1 MFGKYGS
8 ILVAVDGSK
17 QAERAFE
24 EAVAIAVANQ
34 ASLTI
39 AWIINEEDLSNSA
52 FSYSKIL
59 HEEKEMIEKEMLKKI
74 HDAKQAQVQEVTSVI
89 EIGNPKEYLA
99 TIIPESQSIDLIV
112 MGPTGKG
119 MIRRALV
126 GSTTSYVVNNASCSV
141 LVVK

>member
-1 MFGKYGS
+1 MFGNYET

-17 QAERAFE
+17 QAEKAFK
-24 EAVAIAVANQ
+24 EAITIALANQ
-34 ASLTI
+34 ASLFI

-59 HEEKEMIEKEMLKKI
+59 YEEKEMVEKEIAKKI
-74 HDAKQAQVQEVTSVI
+74 NEAQQAQVKEVTSVI

-119 MIRRALV
+119 AIRRALV
-126 GSTTSYVVNNASCSV
+126 GSTTSFVVNNASCSV

>member
-1 MFGKYGS
+1 MVGQYQA

-17 QAERAFE
+17 QAEKAFQE
-24 EAVAIAVANQ
+24 AIAIALANS

-39 AWIINEEDLSNSA
+39 AWIINEEDLGNSA

-59 HEEKEMIEKEMLKKI
+59 SEEKEMVEKEMLKKI
-74 HDAKQAQVQEVTSVI
+74 HDAQQAQVKDVTSII
-89 EIGNPKEYLA
+89 EIGSPKEYLA
-99 TIIPESQSIDLIV
+99 TIIPENQPVDLIV

-119 MIRRALV
+119 AIQQAIV
-126 GSTTSYVVNNASCSV
+126 GSTTSYVVNNATCSV